1 MLITVGIPFYN
12 NQTTLAGAIRSVF
25 AQTYQNW
32 ELLLVDD
39 GSSDA
44 SVEIA
49 KSIQDIRVRVITDG
63 QNRGLG
69 WRLNQIAQSAKGE
82 YLARMD
88 GDDLMH
94 PQRLE
99 FQLKYLTQ
107 NPGVDIVATGVYSL
121 NQDNQIQGIRGL
133 EDLTEMST
141 KKVLLNKGLIIHPTV
156 MATREWFRRYP
167 YDISYPR
174 TQDRELW
181 CRVAN
186 TSCFAK
192 IAKPFYFYRESLIN
206 PQKYLKT
213 YWLSSRLNWRLLQTY
228 GMANLG
234 LLGTLKQMGTIPVK
248 MLAYQG
254 LTWLGKQDLLLRQR
268 NDTLNLKEQ
277 QEAEIVLNHILTYP
291 VPGL

>member
-1 MLITVGIPFYN
+1 MLISVGIPFYN
-12 NQTTLAGAIRSVF
+12 NQSTLSEAIRSVF

-49 KSIQDIRVRVITDG
+49 KSIQDSRVRVITDG
-63 QNRGLG
+63 ENKGLA
-69 WRLNQIAQSAKGE
+69 WRLNQIAQLAKGE

-94 PQRLE
+94 PKRLQRQLE
-99 FQLKYLTQ
+99 YLNQ
-107 NPGVDIVATGVYSL
+107 NPQVDIIATGVYSL

-133 EDLTEMST
+133 EDLTDMST

-156 MATREWFRRYP
+156 MATREWFRGYP
-167 YDISYPR
+167 YDTSYPR

-192 IAKPFYFYRESLIN
+192 ISEPLYFYRESLIN

-213 YWLSSRLNWRLLQTY
+213 YWLSSRLNWRLLRSY
-228 GMANLG
+228 GMTNLG
-234 LLGTLKQMGTIPVK
+234 LLGTLQQMGSIPIK

-268 NDTLNLKEQ
+268 NESLSLNEQ
-277 QEAEIVLNHILTYP
+277 QEAEVILNHILNYP